1 MSVTE
6 AQRHQLYESLKTKIG
21 PVEAETF
28 MNMQPAHDWSDLVT
42 KGDLSAAL
50 AELKSDLLR
59 TLGTWLFASQAG
71 VVAAA
76 ALVVGLLG

>member
-21 PVEAETF
+21 PAEAEIF
-28 MNMQPAHDWSDLVT
+28 MNMNPHTNWSELVT
-42 KGDLSAAL
+42 KSDLRTAL
-50 AELKSDLLR
+50 AEQKSDLLR

-71 VVAAA
+71 VVAAV